1 MRSRLRAW
9 IGLATLAA
17 LGAGLGGQLGV
28 HAHALGESDL
38 VPHALVAIDH
48 APSPRAAAHF
58 DRAVEA
64 EHPVCQDCLLAS
76 LRTEVAGAAPA
87 ALGLEVAGLS
97 VRPLDAAAPF
107 RFVEGRAPARA
118 PPAA

>member
-28 HAHALGESDL
+28 HAHALGETDL

-76 LRTEVAGAAPA
+76 LRTDVAGAPPA
-87 ALGLEVAGLS
+87 AFGLDFAGPS
-97 VRPLDAAAPF
+97 VRPPDAAAPF
-107 RFVEGRAPARA
+107 RLVERRAPARA